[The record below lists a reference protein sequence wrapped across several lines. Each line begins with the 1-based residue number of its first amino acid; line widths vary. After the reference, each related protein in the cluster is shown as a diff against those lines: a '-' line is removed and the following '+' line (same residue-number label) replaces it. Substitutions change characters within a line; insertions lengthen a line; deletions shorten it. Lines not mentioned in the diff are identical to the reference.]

1 MSRAEIA
8 VIGLGAIGSMTLW
21 RLAERGVNVHGYER
35 FGVAHDRGASAG
47 QTRRFSVQSQRE
59 RRFTP
64 LAVEALDLWRHLAD
78 FSDRELF
85 RQTGGVIIGP
95 AATSSITLAIASAQE
110 HGLPHESLDADTL
123 RSQYPQHV
131 VHDGDA
137 GVTDPLAGYLR
148 PEASVASAIERATAL
163 GAQVSLYTEV
173 VGLEPRADGV
183 AVITKQGERIY
194 ERVVLAPGAWAG
206 SLVPGAS
213 RLVVPRRLVQAWFLA
228 RRPADYSAD
237 VFPVFERVGDV
248 NAYGFPSLD
257 GATVK
262 VGVKF
267 QAHPVIDDLGRV
279 QRSVDVDHAIRLAAV
294 IREFLPGLCP
304 DPVTLLTGIEGYS
317 PDEQPLVGP
326 APADSRV
333 VVACGFSGSGFK
345 FAPVMGDIA
354 ADFATTGSTIRDVS
368 FLAPERHLAPGQAR
382 FGSPRVSTTT

>member
-21 RLAERGVNVHGYER
+21 RLAERGVDVHGYER
-35 FGVAHDRGASAG
+35 FGIAHDRGASAG

-59 RRFTP
+59 PRFTP
-64 LAVEALDLWRHLAD
+64 LAVEALGLWRELTD
-78 FSDRELF
+78 RSGRELF

-95 AATSSITLAIASAQE
+95 GGTSAITLAIASAQE
-110 HGLPHESLDADTL
+110 HGLPHEPLDAEAL
-123 RSQYPQHV
+123 RSRYPQHV
-131 VHDGDA
+131 VRDDDA

-148 PEASVASAIERATAL
+148 PEASVASAIERATSL

-173 VGLEPRADGV
+173 VGVEPRPDGV
-183 AVITKQGERIY
+183 AVMTTHGEQMY

-213 RLVVPRRLVQAWFLA
+213 RLVVPRRLVQAWYLT

-248 NAYGFPSLD
+248 YAYGFPSLD

-262 VGVKF
+262 VGIKF
-267 QAHPVIDDLGRV
+267 EAHPVIDHLGQV
-279 QRSVDVDHAIRLAAV
+279 QRSVDVDHAIRLAGV

-317 PDEQPLVGP
+317 PDDQPLVGP
-326 APADSRV
+326 APADPRL
-333 VVACGFSGSGFK
+333 VVACGFSGAGFK
-345 FAPVMGDIA
+345 FAPVMGDLA
-354 ADFATTGSTIRDVS
+354 ADFATTGSTTRDVS
-368 FLAPERHLAPGQAR
+368 FLAPERHLVALPG
-382 FGSPRVSTTT
+382 